1 LRPSIFFNNRV
12 PTQFP
17 FLEDETTVTFSF
29 SREIGFPKR
38 IRKMEYWAQKPVEVR
53 AIEALGKG
61 FDLSSDFR
69 LKYAKG
75 MSSNNERLVLLDETN
90 KRDVVFPGGLTISN
104 VSEDIRCDK
113 GDRTRYKS
121 DVLEFNQVRFCIFFL
136 FFFSW

>member
-1 LRPSIFFNNRV
+1 
-12 PTQFP
+12 
-17 FLEDETTVTFSF
+17 
-29 SREIGFPKR
+29 
-38 IRKMEYWAQKPVEVR
+38 MEYWAQKPVEVR

-121 DVLEFNQVRFCIFFL
+121 DVLEFNQVRFCIFFFFFQLVNYCMVSYINFLL
-136 FFFSW
+136 FFGLTSLLLFLLHEWQWQICFSM